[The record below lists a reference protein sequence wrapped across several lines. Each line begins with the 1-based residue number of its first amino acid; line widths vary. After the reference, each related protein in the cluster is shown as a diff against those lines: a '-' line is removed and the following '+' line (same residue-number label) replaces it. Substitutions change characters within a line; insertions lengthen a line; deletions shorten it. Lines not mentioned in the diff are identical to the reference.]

1 MLMPLESVSAAML
14 PHIGIA
20 NKVPAL
26 PAPQTPS
33 LTRPQISVLAL
44 LIFPMLMLQ
53 VNVLLVLPQVSGTPT
68 P

>member
-1 MLMPLESVSAAML
+1 MLMPLESVLAAML

-20 NKVPAL
+20 NKTPAL

-33 LTRPQISVLAL
+33 TTRPKTSVIAL
-44 LIFPMLMLQ
+44 LLFPMLMLQ
-53 VNVLLVLPQVSGTPT
+53 ANVLLVLPQVSGTPT

>member
-1 MLMPLESVSAAML
+1 MLMPLESVLAAML

-20 NKVPAL
+20 NKTLAL

-33 LTRPQISVLAL
+33 TTKPKTSVIAL
-44 LIFPMLMLQ
+44 LLFPMLMLQ
-53 VNVLLVLPQVSGTPT
+53 ANVLLVLPQVSGTPT